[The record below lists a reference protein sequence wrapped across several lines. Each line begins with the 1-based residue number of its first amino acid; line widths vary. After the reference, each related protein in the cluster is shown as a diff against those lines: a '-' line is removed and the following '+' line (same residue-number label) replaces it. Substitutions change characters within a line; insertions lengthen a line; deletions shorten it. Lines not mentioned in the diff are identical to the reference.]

1 MDPFVVLEAGALD
14 GRGVGDVVPLPP
26 ATEKHLRTVLRRP
39 DGSGVV
45 LADGGGT
52 GAPATLV
59 ADGAR
64 LAGEPAVTPAPRP
77 TLHVLQ
83 GLAKG
88 RKVDEVVRVLTELG
102 VDAITPVAGERSVK
116 ELAGPKRERALARW
130 RAVATAAAEQSR
142 RPHVPT
148 ISEPG
153 TVTEIL
159 ARLDAGDGTSHVV
172 AAHVGAAGGLAG
184 ALPDGLREVDEVVL
198 AVGPEGGWTDDEV
211 AAFAGAGAAVV
222 HLGASVLRTE
232 HAAAALVAVV
242 SFRLGRMD

>member
-1 MDPFVVLEAGALD
+1 MDPFVVLGAGALD
-14 GRGVGDVVPLPP
+14 GRVPGDVVALP
-26 ATEKHLRTVLRRP
+26 AGTEKHLRTVLRRP

-45 LADGGGT
+45 LTDGAGT
-52 GAPATLV
+52 TGVATLV

-102 VDAITPVAGERSVK
+102 VDTITPVAGERSVK
-116 ELAGPKRERALARW
+116 ELAGPKREKTLARW

-148 ISEPG
+148 IDEPG
-153 TVTEIL
+153 TVPEIL
-159 ARLDAGDGTSHVV
+159 ARLDTVGGTSTVV
-172 AAHVGAAGGLAG
+172 VAHVGAEVGLAD
-184 ALPDGLREVDEVVL
+184 ALTDGLRDADEVVL
-198 AVGPEGGWTDDEV
+198 AVGPEGGWTDAEV
-211 AAFAGAGAAVV
+211 AAFARAGAAVA

-242 SFRLGRMD
+242 SFRLGRMG